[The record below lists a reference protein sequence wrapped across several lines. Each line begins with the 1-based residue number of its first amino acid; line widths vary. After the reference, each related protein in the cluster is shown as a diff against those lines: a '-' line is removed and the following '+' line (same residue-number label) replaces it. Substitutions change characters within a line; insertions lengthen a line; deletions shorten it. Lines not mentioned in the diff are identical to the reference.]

1 MTMLVGILM
10 MRSFMD
16 WLQRLLQYPLDV
28 IVISSWRRNHA
39 RHQTVW
45 LSVFSLLAKCF
56 VCVHFLLLE
65 GLDFALHGCFYILLH
80 QLTVGFILSKDI
92 FYCLYFIFLTNL
104 MIAVCLHQVYLFLW
118 STDLDTVNSFFCII
132 LIL

>member
-80 QLTVGFILSKDI
+80 QLTVGFIYFKQGYILLFV
-92 FYCLYFIFLTNL
+92 FYISYKLDDSRMFASSLLCSSEVQTWIPLIHFFALY
-104 MIAVCLHQVYLFLW
+104 
-118 STDLDTVNSFFCII
+118 
-132 LIL
+132 